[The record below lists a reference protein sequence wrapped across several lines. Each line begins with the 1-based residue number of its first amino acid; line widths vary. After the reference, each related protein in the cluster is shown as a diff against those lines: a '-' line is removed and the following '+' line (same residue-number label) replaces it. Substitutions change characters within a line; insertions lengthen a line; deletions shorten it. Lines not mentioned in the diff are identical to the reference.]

1 MFSALVVKP
10 LEIVTRILT
19 MTRERKLKLK
29 INNSLKSI
37 REFRMQEKSQPQN
50 LERWVHPESHGNYI
64 CRS

>member
-1 MFSALVVKP
+1 
-10 LEIVTRILT
+10 